1 MAQHAGLE
9 NIADPAAQL
18 NAFRNIPLG
27 LMVWRLR
34 DPGDARTLRLLTVN
48 AAAERELGGSLRD
61 VIGQEI
67 GESFPSLL
75 KTNLPDCCRRVIV
88 SGKPEK
94 AGEVRFPIARVRG
107 GLFCFDCF
115 PLPGNCVGTAFE
127 KTTDQVKG
135 ELDKSGALQLLHRIT
150 VAINDSTNVADA
162 AQVYLREVCQHIG
175 WPVGHL
181 FVVGESSATRSAAK
195 PLWHASDSHRFFAF
209 REASERFER
218 DLTNKFL
225 LEYRI
230 WQAKRAGLT
239 RSLGFA
245 VLEGGALRAILEF
258 SSETS
263 APLEETL
270 MSVISDIGVQLGR
283 VFERQSAAIVT
294 LRMQKQDEEQRIASR
309 KLRAC
314 TGRYAPSLKATLENL
329 RGRKPGHRAKS
340 TRQMADSL
348 ELMQRCLAEMR
359 EIGSPPIEF
368 PSEPGY

>member
-1 MAQHAGLE
+1 MAQQAGFE

-18 NAFRNIPLG
+18 NAFRDIPLG
-27 LMVWRLR
+27 LMVWRLG
-34 DPGDARTLRLLTVN
+34 DPGDVSSLRLLTVN
-48 AAAERELGGSLRD
+48 AAAERELGWPLRD
-61 VIGQEI
+61 FIGQEI

-75 KTNLPDCCRRVIV
+75 KTNFPDCCRRVIET
-88 SGKPEK
+88 GKAEK
-94 AGEVRFPIARVRG
+94 AGAVRFASARVRDG
-107 GLFCFDCF
+107 VFWFDCF

-127 KTTDQVKG
+127 KITDRTKN
-135 ELDKSGALQLLHRIT
+135 EEAKSGALQLLHRIT

-162 AQVYLREVCQHIG
+162 AQVCLREVCQHIG

-181 FVVGESSATRSAAK
+181 FVVDVGSAMDGTAK
-195 PLWHASDSHRFFAF
+195 PIWHVSDLHRFRAF

-218 DLTNKFL
+218 DRRNKFL

-230 WQAKRAGLT
+230 RQAKRAGLT

-258 SSETS
+258 SSDTS

-270 MSVISDIGVQLGR
+270 VSVISDIGVQLGR

-294 LRMQKQDEEQRIASR
+294 RRMQKQDEERRIATR
-309 KLRAC
+309 RLRAC
-314 TGRYAPSLKATLENL
+314 TGRYAPSLKATLEQL
-329 RGRKPGHRAKS
+329 RGRKLRHSAKS
-340 TRQMADSL
+340 TRQMVDSL
-348 ELMQRCLAEMR
+348 ELMQRCLTEMR

-368 PSEPGY
+368 RSDPRY